1 MVPMRQRP
9 APGIEVLAHE
19 SRREIVARLA
29 MHPYR
34 PSVLAREL
42 NLAKSTISHHLRI
55 LEAPGL
61 VTRYSVTVE
70 DRVRLYGLDARATG
84 RIIAWLAGTGTG
96 LASGPS
102 AGGDGQRNPGERTL
116 R

>member
-1 MVPMRQRP
+1 
-9 APGIEVLAHE
+9 
-19 SRREIVARLA
+19 

-42 NLAKSTISHHLRI
+42 NLARSTISHHLRI
-55 LEAPGL
+55 LESAGL
-61 VTRYSVTVE
+61 VTRYSFAVE

-84 RIIAWLAGTGTG
+84 RIIAWLAGTGIG

-102 AGGDGQRNPGERTL
+102 PGPERRGIPGERTL

>member
-1 MVPMRQRP
+1 MARMRQQRS
-9 APGIEVLAHE
+9 PGIEVLANE

-42 NLAKSTISHHLRI
+42 NLGRSTISHHLRI
-55 LEAPGL
+55 LESAGL
-61 VTRYSVTVE
+61 VRRYAISVE

-84 RIIAWLAGTGTG
+84 RIIAWLAGTGIG
-96 LASGPS
+96 LASEPAAGPERQ
-102 AGGDGQRNPGERTL
+102 GIPGEHTSR
-116 R
+116 

>member
-1 MVPMRQRP
+1 LP
-9 APGIEVLAHE
+9 ASST
-19 SRREIVARLA
+19 SRS
-29 MHPYR
+29 R
-34 PSVLAREL
+34 PSL
-42 NLAKSTISHHLRI
+42 HLRI
-55 LEAPGL
+55 LEAAGL
-61 VTRYSVTVE
+61 VTRYSFTVE

-102 AGGDGQRNPGERTL
+102 AGGEGQRNRGERTL